1 MILTVKHAAR
11 KRDRTMSDKEVSDDI
26 CKERMKGVERQ
37 INTTSK
43 KLDNTKETLDRLIGS
58 VSIAKWMIGVGL
70 PLMTLLIGLVTK
82 IQVDSLKES
91 IRRNEVR
98 PISVR
103 TGMIVEPKK
112 KLASMEPKNEV
123 IVRAPY
129 TVKRSRVSN
138 RTN

>member
-1 MILTVKHAAR
+1 
-11 KRDRTMSDKEVSDDI
+11 MSDKEVSDDI